1 MSDLTTEVAA
11 PEQTGNPVDQIASM
25 IAANRR
31 NVQKPEGSTPPPAGQ
46 VEGQPTTPEATPEM
60 EVEPEDSSNE
70 TNESVDEEGS
80 EEPAEGVSNSVDFLA
95 FAKENPDA
103 VFRIPNKD
111 AEGGF
116 VELTADKA
124 AAILGQGSAIH
135 ESARKLKAERADF
148 EEYEAKRK
156 QDLDGLQIGLELTVV
171 PQLQSAADELV
182 TLQGYNQKWEQIR
195 DSETTPEGR
204 ARAEAAIRQNQA
216 LIQEKSQYIKD
227 NRPKVEWFYQNRAQE
242 VTKLLEQSRQLF
254 SDKELANKANFNE
267 LRDKLAREW
276 KNANSGYIP
285 GVKNLD
291 LISSDEYILGLVRDG
306 MKFREG
312 PKVRNAGGSLAANK
326 LQSSR
331 GKTAPESKV
340 EELQKKA
347 QSGDK
352 NATRDLLSTFIAS
365 NRQRRK

>member
-11 PEQTGNPVDQIASM
+11 PEQTGNPVETIASM

-31 NVQKPEGSTPPPAGQ
+31 NSQKPEGSTPPPAGQ
-46 VEGQPTTPEATPEM
+46 DEQSSPEATPTT

-70 TNESVDEEGS
+70 TEGQANESET
-80 EEPAEGVSNSVDFLA
+80 EEPAEGVSSAVDFLE

-171 PQLQSAADELV
+171 PQLQATAEELI
-182 TLQGYNQKWEQIR
+182 TLQGYNQKWEQIWT
-195 DSETTPEGR
+195 SETTPEGK
-204 ARAEAAIRQNQA
+204 AKAEAAIRQNQS
-216 LIQEKSQYIKD
+216 LIQEKSEYIKA
-227 NRPKVEWFYQNRAQE
+227 NRPKVEWFYQNRANE
-242 VTKLLEQSRQLF
+242 VSQRLEQARQSF
-254 SDKELANKANFNE
+254 SDPELKNKANFSE
-267 LRDKLAREW
+267 LRDKLARDW
-276 KNANSGYIP
+276 KNANTGFIP

-291 LISSDEYILGLVRDG
+291 LISSDEYLLSLVRDG

-312 PKVRNAGGSLAANK
+312 PKVRNAGGSLAAVK
-326 LQSSR
+326 QLSGRS
-331 GKTAPESKV
+331 KTSPDDKV
-340 EELQKKA
+340 TELQKKA

-352 NATRDLLSTFIAS
+352 AATRDLLSTYIAA
-365 NRQRRK
+365 NKARRK